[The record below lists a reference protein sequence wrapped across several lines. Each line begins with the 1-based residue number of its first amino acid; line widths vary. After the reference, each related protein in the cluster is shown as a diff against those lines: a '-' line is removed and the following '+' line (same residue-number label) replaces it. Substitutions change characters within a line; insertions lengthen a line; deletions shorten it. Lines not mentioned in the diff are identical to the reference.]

1 MDLIEEPHCSSS
13 RGGIYTPF
21 ASKHWSYM
29 GIWQLGLD
37 YLGYGGN
44 GQYGLDTVNA
54 YSAITDIGFGMSN
67 VLMSAINTTDYYI
80 GFFGLGITQ
89 GSFGNEVAQS
99 PLTQAVRTFGW
110 IPSYSY
116 GYTAGASYRM

>member
-1 MDLIEEPHCSSS
+1 
-13 RGGIYTPF
+13 
-21 ASKHWSYM
+21 M

-54 YSAITDIGFGMSN
+54 YSTITDIGFGMSN
-67 VLMSAINTTDYYI
+67 VLMSAINTTDYYL

-89 GSFGNEVAQS
+89 GNFGHEVAQS
-99 PLTQAVRTFGW
+99 PLTQAVHTFGW

-116 GYTAGASYRM
+116 GYTAGASYRMSLFLSINSQC